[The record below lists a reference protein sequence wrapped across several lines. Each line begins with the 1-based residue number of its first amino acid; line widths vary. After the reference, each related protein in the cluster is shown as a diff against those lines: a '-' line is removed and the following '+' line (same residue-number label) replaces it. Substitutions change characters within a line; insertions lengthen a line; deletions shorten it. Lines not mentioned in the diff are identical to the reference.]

1 MSDPKPKTRYPLLP
15 VGLGTGV
22 AIGVAIGSAFDD
34 LALGVAIGVAL
45 GVVFGMSRRVVTREH
60 DDRKGGR

>member
-15 VGLGTGV
+15 VGLGAGV
-22 AIGVAIGSAFDD
+22 AIGVAIGSAFDN
-34 LALGVAIGVAL
+34 LPLGVAIGVAL

-60 DDRKGGR
+60 DDRGGER